1 MQEFLLLNKIKS
13 LNMYME
19 QYIKKDIGLKI
30 KLEENLYFLVE
41 LTIKA
46 NVNKGNIDK
55 K

>member
-1 MQEFLLLNKIKS
+1 
-13 LNMYME
+13 MYTE
-19 QYIKKDIGLKI
+19 QYIFSSFLKKDIGLKI